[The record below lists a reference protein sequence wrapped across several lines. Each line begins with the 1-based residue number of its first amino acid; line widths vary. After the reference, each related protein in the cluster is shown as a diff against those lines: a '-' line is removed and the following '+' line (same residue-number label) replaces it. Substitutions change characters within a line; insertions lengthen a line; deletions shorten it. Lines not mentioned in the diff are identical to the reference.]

1 MAWILQPCNPTV
13 EYFQALRE
21 RGIEHLGE
29 PYLAFAA
36 GYLYFLVQF
45 FEKNAG
51 ISYAEGITEQ
61 TCRAMADWLE
71 TNGPTLTAEQLP
83 KEWQEHAQENIDW
96 LRRSIRLWRYSGG
109 FDASNWRSAPVLSQ
123 RVTL

>member
-1 MAWILQPCNPTV
+1 MAWILQPCSPTV

-21 RGIEHLGE
+21 RGTEDPGE
-29 PYLAFAA
+29 QYLSFAA

-51 ISYAEGITEQ
+51 ISYAEGFTKE

-71 TNGPTLTAEQLP
+71 TNGPTLTDEQLP

-96 LRRSIRLWRYSGG
+96 LSRSIPLWRYSGG

-123 RVTL
+123 RVIS